1 MANFSRNPAAV
12 IRKVILTVFRE
23 DGGEVTEH
31 ASISHDLSYYAGLS
45 RSETGEE
52 LKTVILDP
60 YFKLE
65 VPAPWNQSFIVNVV
79 VIDPQINK
87 WAPSA
92 GRINAAD
99 LIYLISEED
108 IGSWLLEVGPSAACG
123 PADPDPENAASA
135 R

>member
-65 VPAPWNQSFIVNVV
+65 VPVPWNQSIRKS
-79 VIDPQINK
+79 I
-87 WAPSA
+87 S
-92 GRINAAD
+92 GRHR
-99 LIYLISEED
+99 L
-108 IGSWLLEVGPSAACG
+108 
-123 PADPDPENAASA
+123 AASM
-135 R
+135 RLTSST